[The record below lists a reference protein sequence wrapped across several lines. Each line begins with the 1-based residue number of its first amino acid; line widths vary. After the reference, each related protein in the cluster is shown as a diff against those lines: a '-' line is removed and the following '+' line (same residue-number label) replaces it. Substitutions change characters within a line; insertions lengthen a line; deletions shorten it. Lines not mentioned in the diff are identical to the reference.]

1 MSASEKLSRWD
12 RFVHPLAAVLDFAL
26 GCHLRHMSR
35 VFTLEGRTYKVCCDC
50 GKNFDYSLQKMAIV
64 RRRMVRA
71 GLRRLRMR
79 QLRRLRMGHT

>member
-1 MSASEKLSRWD
+1 
-12 RFVHPLAAVLDFAL
+12 
-26 GCHLRHMSR
+26 
-35 VFTLEGRTYKVCCDC
+35 
-50 GKNFDYSLQKMAIV
+50 MAIV